1 MRTSWTIGRAR
12 QCFPVLFRLNLA
24 VKAMEYCGFAKAF
37 ETWRCSEEFSQQIAA
52 ESTPLG
58 VILAAEELIPAVNTP
73 HPALIA

>member
-12 QCFPVLFRLNLA
+12 QCFQCPNTLSVA

-37 ETWRCSEEFSQQIAA
+37 ETWRCSEEFSQQIAG
-52 ESTPLG
+52 ERTPLG
-58 VILAAEELIPAVNTP
+58 VILAAEELISAVNYP